1 MGGAE
6 EDRVPTCTSRIL
18 DVTAAEGSGRAR
30 ILLLLPMS
38 APLAALVAAASGW
51 QVGSPRCAGATPR
64 SPPPALA
71 ADGVTKLDKV
81 RPGELD
87 KRAERRRIMSQDK
100 YKRGNAPFE
109 RSTHTAVAEKM
120 SQAFASD
127 LVQQMKEGTTR
138 ELVKGEGSRAITFQ
152 LAQEYGFCW
161 GVERSIELA
170 WAARDAYPDRPMHIT
185 NELIHN
191 PGVNGLLKARGG
203 AGWWARDGRSR
214 GRTSRPGHGHQLHRA
229 DRGGEALWRH

>member
-1 MGGAE
+1 M
-6 EDRVPTCTSRIL
+6 TSVGVAL
-18 DVTAAEGSGRAR
+18 V
-30 ILLLLPMS
+30 
-38 APLAALVAAASGW
+38 LAAGW
-51 QVGSPRCAGATPR
+51 QVGSPRCAGAAPR

-152 LAQEYGFCW
+152 LAKEYGFCW

-191 PGVNGLLKARGG
+191 PGVNGLLKARRCPSAGG
-203 AGWWARDGRSR
+203 IGRGCRVVGERGRSR